1 MKKILMRAAMNPLDN
16 WDSAKVIAKNMI
28 GGNAGNMLFSYSVA
42 RALMCEDIVI
52 DTTLT
57 DRRFTDAEV
66 DRINQEYECF
76 VLPLANAF
84 RITFDKEMVCL
95 IELIRRLTIPCIV
108 IGVGVQAKVDETM
121 KQDFV
126 FDDLSKQFI
135 KEILGKSSM
144 IGVRGEITA
153 DYMKKLGFIEEKD
166 FTVIGC
172 PSMYMHGDHLE
183 LKEPRDLTPHS
194 AVSVNRKI
202 NISKKLHRFIVRSSK
217 LFENYMYVP
226 QGIDDLKLLYTGTPI
241 DRNKYPN
248 IPKMYPDTIEHKIYA
263 SGHEIGFTNVNAW
276 LEFLRERDFSF
287 GTRIHGNMAAVLAGI
302 PVYIF
307 APDAR
312 ILELARYHNIQHM
325 LAKDIQKSTNIFD
338 VYHQADFSSV
348 KNGHKERF
356 HHYLDFLEAN
366 GLQHVYGAKR
376 TNLETPFDRAIAT
389 KQFAKGVIPIT
400 SLLYK
405 EKMSRTIKYQYYNKV
420 RQFENVIYN
429 IKNKEGVKE

>member
-42 RALMCEDIVI
+42 RTLMCDDVVI

-57 DRRFTDAEV
+57 DRKFTDAEV

-84 RITFDKEMVCL
+84 RITFRKELVCL

-108 IGVGVQAKVDETM
+108 IGVGVQAKVDESVE
-121 KQDFV
+121 QDFV
-126 FDDLSKQFI
+126 FDELSEQFV
-135 KEILGKSSM
+135 KEILKKSAM

-153 DYMKKLGFIEEKD
+153 DYMKKLGFTEEKD

-172 PSMYMHGDHLE
+172 PSMYMHGDQLE
-183 LKEPRDLTPHS
+183 LKEPGDLTPDS
-194 AVSVNRKI
+194 LVSVNRKI
-202 NISKKLHRFIVRSSK
+202 NISNKLHKFIVRSSA
-217 LFENYMYVP
+217 LFNHYMYVP

-241 DRNKYPN
+241 NQKKYPK
-248 IPKMYPDTIEHKIYA
+248 IPESYPNTVEQEIYA

-276 LEFLRERDFSF
+276 LAFLRQRDFSF
-287 GTRIHGNMAAVLAGI
+287 GSRIHGNMAAALAGI

-325 LAKDIQKSTNIFD
+325 LAKDIKKATNIFD
-338 VYHQADFSSV
+338 VYQKADFSSV
-348 KNGHKERF
+348 KKGHKERF
-356 HHYLDFLEAN
+356 HHYLDFLEVN
-366 GLQHVYGAKR
+366 GLQHVYGEQR
-376 TNLETPFDRAIAT
+376 SNLETPFDRAIAK
-389 KQFAKGVIPIT
+389 KQFAKGVMPVT
-400 SLLYK
+400 SVSDI
-405 EKMSRTIKYQYYNKV
+405 EKASRVIKYQYYNKV
-420 RQFENVIYN
+420 RQCEDKVYDL
-429 IKNKEGVKE
+429 KHKKGV